1 MAHFRYQLLDA
12 GGQRQQGELEAE
24 NEQSAM
30 LALTHSD
37 EVILELT
44 EVVEKK
50 QSKLFSRYQSVEV
63 DTLLTFFNQFAF
75 LMRSGLPLYQSLEMV
90 ITQTENDF
98 LREALQ
104 DIRKN
109 LVNGMSL
116 SQAMHRHPKIF
127 TDLYISMI
135 LVGEGSGKLDESFK
149 RIVKIIE
156 DERALKKKLKK
167 VVNYVLFMIMIAS
180 VVMLGVLT
188 FVFPKFA
195 AIFSKVGMDLPLTT
209 RMMITASDFIFD
221 HVTTLPLAIVGS
233 VAGIILFLKSSFGRV
248 FLDHIKFK
256 IPYVR
261 HIVLEAALANFTR
274 TLSSLLATG
283 VPAIQALEISS
294 EASTNVVMQ
303 PILRNVISDVRDG
316 AKLTEAFSKYEI
328 FPEIM
333 IQLTAAGESSGQL
346 DVMMENIHEYYKERV
361 EESVA
366 RFTAIIEPLMLA
378 VLGGMV
384 LVMALSIFLP
394 MFNLAGAV
402 RR

>member
-50 QSKLFSRYQSVEV
+50 QNKLFSRYQSVEV

-75 LMRSGLPLYQSLEMV
+75 LMRSGLPLYQSFEMV
-90 ITQTENDF
+90 IAQTENDF

-167 VVNYVLFMIMIAS
+167 VVNYVLFMVTIAS

-221 HVTTLPLAIVGS
+221 NIATLPLVIVGS
-233 VAGIILFLKSSFGRV
+233 IIIIILLIRSTSGRI
-248 FLDHIKFK
+248 FFDHIKFK
-256 IPYVR
+256 IPYVK

-283 VPAIQALEISS
+283 VPAIQALEMAS
-294 EASTNVVMQ
+294 EATTNVVMQ
-303 PILRNVISDVRDG
+303 PILKNVISDVRDG
-316 AKLTEAFSKYEI
+316 AKLTDAFSKHKT

-361 EESVA
+361 EESVT

-384 LVMALSIFLP
+384 LIMALSIFLP

>member
-1 MAHFRYQLLDA
+1 MAHFRYQLMDA

-50 QSKLFSRYQSVEV
+50 QSKLSSRYQSVEV

-90 ITQTENDF
+90 IAQTENDY
-98 LREALQ
+98 LRDALL

-167 VVNYVLFMIMIAS
+167 VVNYVLFMVTIAS

-221 HVTTLPLAIVGS
+221 HVTTLPVVVIGLITMIV
-233 VAGIILFLKSSFGRV
+233 LFFKSSIGRV
-248 FLDHIKFK
+248 FLDHAKFK

-294 EASTNVVMQ
+294 EATTNVVMQ

-316 AKLTEAFSKYEI
+316 AKLTDAFSKYEV

>member
-90 ITQTENDF
+90 ITQTENDY

-167 VVNYVLFMIMIAS
+167 VINYVLFMIAIAS

-195 AIFSKVGMDLPLTT
+195 AIFSKVGMELPLTT

-221 HVTTLPLAIVGS
+221 HMTTLPLVIVGS
-233 VAGIILFLKSSFGRV
+233 VAMIILFLKSTFGRI
-248 FLDHIKFK
+248 FLDHVKFK